1 MLISLSEPAYRP
13 GCVSLSHCLLVLPKL
28 NQAHS
33 SVDTA
38 VFSMSSGPG
47 SLFNVDSF
55 AQSAV
60 AASSVASGLGISC
73 DAWFLLRYNWADL
86 HTFRVRIPLPPVS
99 RGSLF
104 TQRNPPSD
112 TSQRP
117 VRILFLLLALSETAI
132 VQHAPLGI
140 VADGVSRTGGLQCLA
155 GRCHRH
161 LHPVWHRDVSPVPR
175 VRCALVLPTTGRR
188 SSDGI
193 L

>member
-1 MLISLSEPAYRP
+1 MGGLVSAFRFSDFSGAKRTLRISLSPLLRE
-13 GCVSLSHCLLVLPKL
+13 LLHCLSILPRL
-28 NQAHS
+28 IQANF

-86 HTFRVRIPLPPVS
+86 HTFRVSVHWHCLCLGVPIHPAP
-99 RGSLF
+99 
-104 TQRNPPSD
+104 PPSD

-117 VRILFLLLALSETAI
+117 VRILFLLLALSEIAI

-140 VADGVSRTGGLQCLA
+140 VADGVSRTGGL
-155 GRCHRH
+155 
-161 LHPVWHRDVSPVPR
+161 
-175 VRCALVLPTTGRR
+175 
-188 SSDGI
+188 
-193 L
+193 